1 MTGSCD
7 ILVSGT
13 GTFAARIVFDIAAT
27 ASDPVRVVVAGRNRD
42 RLRWLVTAGN
52 ARASMFGKPASF
64 APYEVDL
71 LAPDAADRM
80 IAGNEP
86 RIIAQAASV
95 QTSQV
100 IANRDSGWA
109 RLVAE
114 GGLSV
119 TAVSQALLSVRVA
132 EAITKSGRDI
142 AFFNCGFPDVVNG
155 IIKALGHRIVSG
167 FGNIAILSTAFS
179 GARQFQD
186 PSRLKMLAHYQN
198 LAAFRMPPAERTGT
212 PPRVW
217 IDGDEVQDVF
227 QRFEDVQLTREP
239 AIEISGASGVPLL
252 LALAAGREWRGHM
265 PGPDGRPGG
274 YPVKLRD
281 GELAL
286 DLPPGVDEAEAIR
299 WNRAFEE
306 RGGMVVGE
314 GGDVRFTGCLSTSL
328 EEYDSSLARGFNVRD
343 IEQVFRSFEDLRK
356 RLEAA

>member
-1 MTGSCD
+1 MTDCRD
-7 ILVSGT
+7 ILVTGT
-13 GTFAARIVFDIAAT
+13 GSFAARIVFDIAAT
-27 ASDPVRVVVAGRNRD
+27 ASDPVRVVVAGRNQD

-52 ARASMFGKPASF
+52 ARASLFGKPAFF

-71 LAPDAADRM
+71 LAPDAAARM
-80 IAGNEP
+80 IADNEP
-86 RIIAQAASV
+86 GIIAQAASV

-100 IANRDSGWA
+100 IANRNSRWS

-167 FGNIAILSTAFS
+167 FGNIAILSTAFG
-179 GARQFQD
+179 GAKRFED

-198 LAAFRMPPAERTGT
+198 LAPFRMPPAERTGT

-217 IDGDEVQDVF
+217 IDGDEVPDVF
-227 QRFEDVQLTREP
+227 RHFEDVRLTREP

-252 LALAAGREWRGHM
+252 LALAAGREWKGHV

-274 YPVKLRD
+274 YPVELRD
-281 GELAL
+281 GKLSL
-286 DLPPGVDEAEAIR
+286 DLPPGTDEAEAVR

-306 RGGMVVGE
+306 RGGMVVEE
-314 GGDVRFTGCLSTSL
+314 GGDVLFTGCLSHSL
-328 EEYDSSLARGFNVRD
+328 EEYDSSLARGFNVQD
-343 IEQVFRSFEDLRK
+343 IERVFLSFEDLRK
-356 RLEAA
+356 RLETT